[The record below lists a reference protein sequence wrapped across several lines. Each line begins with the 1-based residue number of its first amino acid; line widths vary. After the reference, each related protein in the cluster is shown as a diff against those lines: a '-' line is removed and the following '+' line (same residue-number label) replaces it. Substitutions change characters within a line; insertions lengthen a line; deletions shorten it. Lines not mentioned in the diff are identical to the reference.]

1 MNDALIEA
9 MNEPNTGPAGRVRRC
24 NSAFFTFLALCL
36 SGGLYAQS
44 IDYEDIED
52 NWLLLV
58 STNNLDPAQESAFNA
73 WYDDIDIP
81 DVLEVPGFERAR
93 RGKVV
98 DVEGHPN
105 VGAEF
110 AAGGYV
116 ALYDIE
122 SVNIDRTIIAM
133 LMASWGMEKADRSTD
148 LLEVTERIYYRQY
161 ASTATPKRRQ
171 TAGGSNTYLYITR
184 FDGPS
189 AESNRKALDQWYEG
203 VAMRAMLKAEG
214 MRSATRYQRYWV
226 LMNDPPEVPEF
237 LTVFEID
244 AASPE
249 AAMAEIAEAQEK
261 ISRSMLP
268 MYVDKGSTLFSK
280 IGDVASS
287 RN

>member
-1 MNDALIEA
+1 
-9 MNEPNTGPAGRVRRC
+9 
-24 NSAFFTFLALCL
+24 
-36 SGGLYAQS
+36 
-44 IDYEDIED
+44 
-52 NWLLLV
+52 V

-98 DVEGHPN
+98 DVEGHPD
-105 VGAEF
+105 VGAAS

-161 ASTATPKRRQ
+161 ASTATSTRRQ
-171 TAGGSNTYLYITR
+171 PAGGNTYLYITR

-226 LMNDPPEVPEF
+226 LMNDPPEVAEF

-244 AASPE
+244 ADSPE
-249 AAMAEIAEAQEK
+249 AAMAAIAEAQKK

-268 MYVDKGSTLFSK
+268 LYVDKGSTLFSK
-280 IGDVASS
+280 IGDVEGSE
-287 RN
+287 N